1 MQFVRKWRNSLKFFG
16 QLMDS
21 YVRGIEMKLN
31 IKQTNTLAHRLHKCW
46 IKPALQWNSEKHRV
60 PSLMNDW
67 IWPYENP
74 WGVVE
79 RSFISSL
86 DVKMG
91 SSSQEK
97 KEKELEWVLTEF
109 KNLIAQ
115 WVRGIIKR
123 ASLVAFQAIT
133 VDFQFRPR
141 EAKLKR

>member
-46 IKPALQWNSEKHRV
+46 IKPALQWNSEKHWV

-67 IWPYENP
+67 IWPYQNP

-97 KEKELEWVLTEF
+97 KKKKSLSGYLLSL
-109 KNLIAQ
+109 KILAQ

-123 ASLVAFQAIT
+123 ASLVVFQAIT
-133 VDFQFRPR
+133 VD
-141 EAKLKR
+141 L